1 MMEFKNVILAS
12 QSPRRK
18 ELLKFIFDDFE
29 IIPSD
34 VEEIVPENI
43 GVESHCEYL
52 AKIKAQD
59 IAKNH
64 PHSLVIVAD
73 TIVVIDDTV
82 LGKPK
87 TREEA
92 IEMLS
97 SLSGRTHIVYTGC
110 SVIFGDKVISFTSKT
125 DVTFYELSKQ
135 EIEDYV
141 DTNDCY
147 DKAGGYG
154 IQSKGVTLVKEICG
168 DYNNVV
174 GLPVSR
180 LKREIFTNFT

>member
-1 MMEFKNVILAS
+1 MKFKNIILAS

-18 ELLKFIFDDFE
+18 ELLKLIFDEFE
-29 IIPSD
+29 IIPSNA
-34 VEEIVPENI
+34 EEIVPENI
-43 GVESHCEYL
+43 GIETYCEYL

-59 IAKNH
+59 IARNH
-64 PHSLVIVAD
+64 PQSLVIGAD

-92 IEMLS
+92 ICMLS
-97 SLSGRTHIVYTGC
+97 SLSGRTHSVYTGC
-110 SVIFGDKVISFTSKT
+110 AVIFGDKVISFTAKT
-125 DVTFYELSKQ
+125 DVTFYELTKK

-141 DTNDCY
+141 DTKDCF